1 MNFSDCFTEKFELRE
16 HQTKQRLNN
25 SVDYL
30 QSARY
35 AAEKSQIIVNERL
48 IRLTTAKHNY
58 SIFLI
63 DPTQS
68 LQFIFQY
75 ASACDLW
82 PNGKHDQPNDRRC
95 DSGGHSISHSDV
107 SPPTDRFSY
116 VVHKG
121 EILSSHATLAECNVI
136 DGSVLFLV
144 TEQDLPVI
152 DDLQRQEESFER
164 LTSEFQEVYG
174 VSPDGADDD
183 DLLGVVDRIVD
194 LTLNQCEGSR
204 KGLLEMTRMY
214 EEISA
219 QQELNYPVEP
229 TVIPEKSLAPSE
241 DPIPM
246 FFLDTETETE
256 APYEQTGPDFPSVM
270 PLGQASTDSMV
281 SVDDV
286 QL

>member
-1 MNFSDCFTEKFELRE
+1 MQVRVICGQTESMISQMTDDVTVEDIRYLI
-16 HQTKQRLNN
+16 QTSRHL
-25 SVDYL
+25 
-30 QSARY
+30 
-35 AAEKSQIIVNERL
+35 
-48 IRLTTAKHNY
+48 
-58 SIFLI
+58 
-63 DPTQS
+63 P
-68 LQFIFQY
+68 
-75 ASACDLW
+75 
-82 PNGKHDQPNDRRC
+82 
-95 DSGGHSISHSDV
+95 
-107 SPPTDRFSY
+107 DRFSY

-121 EILSSHATLAECNVI
+121 EILSNHSTLAECNI
-136 DGSVLFLV
+136 TDGSVLFLV

-152 DDLQRQEESFER
+152 DDLQRQEENLER

-174 VSPDGADDD
+174 VFPDGSDDD
-183 DLLGVVDRIVD
+183 ELLGVVDRIVD

-246 FFLDTETETE
+246 FFHDADTEME
-256 APYEQTGPDFPSVM
+256 APCEQSGLDFPSMM

-281 SVDDV
+281 SIDDG
-286 QL
+286 QLY